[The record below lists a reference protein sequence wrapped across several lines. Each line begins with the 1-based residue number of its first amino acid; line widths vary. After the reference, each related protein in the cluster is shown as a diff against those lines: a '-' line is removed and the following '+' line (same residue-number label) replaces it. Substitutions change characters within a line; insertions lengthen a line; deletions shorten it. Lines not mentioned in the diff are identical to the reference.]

1 MEHNGM
7 QHWASA
13 LSVRGGSGRP
23 TSSDLRPAFAFG
35 NYSLGVVPYIHD
47 PECLCPAIKR
57 DDSSS

>member
-1 MEHNGM
+1 M

-23 TSSDLRPAFAFG
+23 ASSDLRPAFAFG